1 MSVFATVL
9 WLLFA
14 MAVFIVVFGVLG
26 ALFWH
31 ILPEVPEDDDENEGD
46 GPTPAAA

>member
-1 MSVFATVL
+1 MSIFATVL

-14 MAVFIVVFGVLG
+14 LVVMIVVFAVLG
-26 ALFWH
+26 AFVWH
-31 ILPEVPEDDDENEGD
+31 LLPEVPEDEDENEGD